1 MKMDTKKSTKKIQI
15 AAPQEAIDGMKKLLD
30 DVSEKYNT

>member
-1 MKMDTKKSTKKIQI
+1 MDTKKSTKRIQI
-15 AAPQEAIDGMKKLLD
+15 TAPQEAIDGMKKLLD